1 MGTTLDSLWLG
12 FSVALQPAVLW
23 YAFLGC
29 VVGTLVGVLPGI
41 GPLAGISILLPITF
55 GLDAT
60 NAIVMLAGIYYGS
73 QYGGSTTSILLR
85 IPGEASSVMTCID
98 GNAMAR
104 KGRAGAALCIAA
116 VGSWI
121 AGTFGVIVL
130 TLIAPPLATIALKFG
145 PPEYTALL
153 ALGLLFLAYM
163 STSSLVRT
171 LLMAALGLLLGMIG
185 IDPLSGHF
193 RFSFDIP
200 ELGDGIGIVPVA
212 VGLFGLGEIL
222 ATPSHTVTGDVVRP
236 KLRELWPN
244 REEWRQS
251 AMPIARGTVMGF
263 LIGIIPGSA
272 HIISSFLS
280 YAVEKKV
287 SKHPEEFGHGAVAG
301 VAGPE
306 SANNAASTGAFVPML
321 ALGIPTGPVTAV
333 LMAALM
339 IHGVPPGPTL
349 VNDHPDVF
357 WGFVAS
363 MYVGNLMLLA
373 LNLPL
378 VGLFVNLLR
387 IPYAYL
393 YPLIIMF
400 CIIGV
405 YEVAHS
411 IVDVWIMLIMG
422 VVGYALKKFSFDP
435 APLVLGLVIAPI
447 FEMSLRQ
454 SLIMSDG
461 NWLIF
466 VTRPIAGTLMAV
478 CAVLLVMSAISMV
491 NARRDC
497 HAENTLRELRINLR
511 KLRRDGLTHQPQCV
525 LRRRW
530 RLGHMLRPVE
540 LESRI
545 LDHFLDR
552 MPRMHAFEL
561 EALDG
566 TVERE
571 QAAVGHQRNRPAGA
585 MHIRIIAAG
594 RRDEAYLRHQRT
606 ARVLDAEQDY
616 LRHHVVEVAGAE
628 RAGEAHARLIV
639 VADADQIDVALSVD
653 LAAGKKEHIDAT
665 LTGAIEQFAPAIG
678 EEHVAAAAE
687 QRHVR
692 LAAAALACEQRRG
705 CGDRR
710 GIADRHVAHVADQP
724 DDHVGEKFFGAEV
737 HLRRRA
743 WRRHGCRDSARN
755 PPALRRAWRSR
766 PGARRQPDSD
776 RAAAAAR
783 RRAARSR

>member
-1 MGTTLDSLWLG
+1 MSAFDSLMLG
-12 FSVALQPAVLW
+12 FSVALQPGVLW

-29 VVGTLVGVLPGI
+29 LVGTLVGVLPGI

-55 GLDAT
+55 GLNAT

-116 VGSWI
+116 VGSFI

-130 TLIAPPLATIALKFG
+130 TLVAPPLANIALKFG

-153 ALGLLFLAYM
+153 VLGLIFLAYM
-163 STSSLVRT
+163 STSSLIRT
-171 LLMAALGLLLGMIG
+171 LLMACFGLLLGCIG
-185 IDPLSGHF
+185 IDTMTGHF
-193 RFSFDIP
+193 RYSFNIA

-222 ATPSHTVTGDVVRP
+222 ATPSRQVTTEVIRP
-236 KLRELWPN
+236 KFRELWPN
-244 REEWRQS
+244 REEWRQA
-251 AMPIARGTVMGF
+251 AMPIVRGTGLGF

-280 YAVEKKV
+280 YAVEKKI
-287 SKHPEEFGHGAVAG
+287 SKHPEEFGKGAVAG

-333 LMAALM
+333 LIAALL

-349 VNDHPDVF
+349 VNDHPSVF

-363 MYVGNLMLLA
+363 MYVGNLMLLL

-378 VGLFVNLLR
+378 VGLFVHLLR

-400 CIIGV
+400 CVIGV

-422 VVGYALKKFSFDP
+422 VIGYGLKKFNFDP

-454 SLIMSDG
+454 SLIMSNG
-461 NWLIF
+461 NWSIF
-466 VTRPIAGTLMAV
+466 MQRPIAGGA
-478 CAVLLVMSAISMV
+478 
-491 NARRDC
+491 ARRQRVAARRLGLFAAARAAGLAREDGGGSEGI
-497 HAENTLRELRINLR
+497 ALRALRQRDAKNALRELRINLR
-511 KLRRDGLTHQPQCV
+511 QLRRHNPAHQPQR
-525 LRRRW
+525 LRRR
-530 RLGHMLRPVE
+530 RRRHRHIIRPVE
-540 LESRI
+540 LEPGV
-545 LDHFLDR
+545 LDHLLDR
-552 MPRMHAFEL
+552 MPRMHARER
-561 EALDG
+561 EALG
-566 TVERE
+566 GAVERKE
-571 QAAVGHQRNRPAGA
+571 AAVGDRARPA
-585 MHIRIIAAG
+585 R
-594 RRDEAYLRHQRT
+594 
-606 ARVLDAEQDY
+606 
-616 LRHHVVEVAGAE
+616 
-628 RAGEAHARLIV
+628 RAG
-639 VADADQIDVALSVD
+639 
-653 LAAGKKEHIDAT
+653 
-665 LTGAIEQFAPAIG
+665 
-678 EEHVAAAAE
+678 
-687 QRHVR
+687 
-692 LAAAALACEQRRG
+692 
-705 CGDRR
+705 
-710 GIADRHVAHVADQP
+710 
-724 DDHVGEKFFGAEV
+724 
-737 HLRRRA
+737 
-743 WRRHGCRDSARN
+743 
-755 PPALRRAWRSR
+755 
-766 PGARRQPDSD
+766 
-776 RAAAAAR
+776 
-783 RRAARSR
+783 ARSRHCRPAPK